1 MPWTNTRAVCF
12 TECPWF
18 SLLQHVNS
26 YSSYG
31 IGFNKK
37 VVYNK
42 GGNPVF
48 YANPDIFF
56 RDGWPEEIK
65 GFFTPFVPRYAS
77 KEMKKKLGSVRSDK
91 SPKSDAV
98 DYSHEREWR
107 ILGDFSFD
115 YDEIAFVVLKRVED
129 LESIPEYIRQEIGLD
144 RFIFIDAYTAVED
157 LWPTHIIGDEQHD
170 S

>member
-1 MPWTNTRAVCF
+1 M
-12 TECPWF
+12 
-18 SLLQHVNS
+18 
-26 YSSYG
+26 
-31 IGFNKK
+31 
-37 VVYNK
+37 
-42 GGNPVF
+42 F

-77 KEMKKKLGSVRSDK
+77 KEMKKLGSVRSDK

-107 ILGDFSFD
+107 IPGDFSFD

-129 LESIPEYIRQEIGLD
+129 LGSIPK
-144 RFIFIDAYTAVED
+144 
-157 LWPTHIIGDEQHD
+157 
-170 S
+170 